1 MSTSRYSDED
11 IFKMLKDPLTKEA
24 GFRALIKQ
32 YGRGLYWHIR
42 RTVVGHDDAEDAVQ
56 ETSVKIWTNLDN
68 FQGNAS
74 QLKAWIYRI
83 ATNEALQ
90 LLRKRA
96 NFMQSMD
103 SMGEELTQTL
113 LAENP
118 VDGSKAEVLLQEALL
133 KLPTQQRIAFNLR
146 YYDELAYEE
155 IADITGKNV
164 GSLKT
169 SYHIA
174 VEKIK
179 TYLNENV

>member
-1 MSTSRYSDED
+1 
-11 IFKMLKDPLTKEA
+11 
-24 GFRALIKQ
+24 
-32 YGRGLYWHIR
+32 
-42 RTVVGHDDAEDAVQ
+42 
-56 ETSVKIWTNLDN
+56 
-68 FQGNAS
+68 
-74 QLKAWIYRI
+74 
-83 ATNEALQ
+83 
-90 LLRKRA
+90 
-96 NFMQSMD
+96 
-103 SMGEELTQTL
+103 
-113 LAENP
+113 
-118 VDGSKAEVLLQEALL
+118 VLLQEALL